1 MPFKN
6 KEERRLYNRKWMK
19 KSRCVNVEPSVVCD
33 VEPSVVCDVE
43 PTNIN
48 VEPSVVD
55 ENFNLYSDYTYLN
68 LYLNKSKFN
77 PYTMWIFKMRDVTTE
92 IIIKRDL
99 LQFKRK
105 LALVRAEHKALSV
118 YPLWK
123 YDFDTTIKEINDIYV
138 DYRLKNPQLYEQFIC
153 CN

>member
-33 VEPSVVCDVE
+33 VEPSVV
-43 PTNIN
+43 
-48 VEPSVVD
+48 D
-55 ENFNLYSDYTYLN
+55 ENFNLYSDYIYLN

-105 LALVRAEHKALSV
+105 LALVRAEHKELSV

-123 YDFDTTIKEINDIYV
+123 YDYDTTIKEINDIYV